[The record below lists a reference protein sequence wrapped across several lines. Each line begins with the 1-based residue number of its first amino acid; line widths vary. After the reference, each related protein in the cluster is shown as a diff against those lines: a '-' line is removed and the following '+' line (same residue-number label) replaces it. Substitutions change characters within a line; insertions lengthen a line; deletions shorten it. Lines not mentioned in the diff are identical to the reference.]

1 MLIIT
6 ITPLVLFCDKTLLL
20 NKVFQIYIFAAKRK
34 KSYAYLK
41 IISTFIIK
49 VVF

>member
-6 ITPLVLFCDKTLLL
+6 ITPLVLFCDKTLLF
-20 NKVFQIYIFAAKRK
+20 NKVFQIYIFVAKRK
-34 KSYAYLK
+34 KRYTYLK
-41 IISTFIIK
+41 IISTFINN